1 MTFYHR
7 IQFFLKCNSEETK
20 KLLPGVRTRIRTHRT
35 LLLYTIISPHQRTE
49 TNMETYIA
57 EKLKNTLEICLRGIA
72 QLFNKWLLH
81 IALVSLGC
89 CNKHKRLDSLNNR
102 ICFSHF
108 WRMEVWDQVPTWFIW
123 WEHTSWLACGW
134 FLAASS
140 NGLFMSIEKHTH
152 RGRER
157 ERKLFLFL

>member
-1 MTFYHR
+1 
-7 IQFFLKCNSEETK
+7 
-20 KLLPGVRTRIRTHRT
+20 
-35 LLLYTIISPHQRTE
+35 
-49 TNMETYIA
+49 METYIA

-72 QLFNKWLLH
+72 QLLNKWLLH

-123 WEHTSWLACGW
+123 WEHTSWLACGL

-140 NGLFMSIEKHTH
+140 NGLFMSIETHTH

-157 ERKLFLFL
+157 ERESSFSSYKAANLIKLLTPWLLCWSFYICFRFKWFVNKRNHSLHTNEQFQF